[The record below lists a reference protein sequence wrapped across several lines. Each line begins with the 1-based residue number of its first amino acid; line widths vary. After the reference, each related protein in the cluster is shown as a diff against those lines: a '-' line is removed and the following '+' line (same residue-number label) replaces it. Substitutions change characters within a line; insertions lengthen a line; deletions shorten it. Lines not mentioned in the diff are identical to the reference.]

1 MERAEAMSK
10 LDSAAI
16 SLDQLKDLQASWK
29 RIGVTDRR
37 DDQKAWKAFQKACDD
52 VFAKHKQKID
62 ESRAQEKEQSDAAKK
77 IISSIKALAKTEAGS
92 APDEAALNTLQ
103 AEYAELPELHPSVQK
118 TLDRDIQKAVD
129 SVKASKQKFL
139 RHRQQK
145 QWLEMQRR
153 AEICANIERLDP
165 AKDGSKVEKLLEDWL
180 LDPLSPEFE
189 QIMESRKEK
198 ALAKK
203 FLKADFDPAERERR
217 LICIELEILLSKTS
231 PEEDKSLRMEY
242 QINSLKNKG
251 LGANSNTDRSALIE
265 GLLKRWYQI
274 STASKAVQVALDE
287 RFHALVDK
295 N

>member
-1 MERAEAMSK
+1 M
-10 LDSAAI
+10 
-16 SLDQLKDLQASWK
+16 
-29 RIGVTDRR
+29 
-37 DDQKAWKAFQKACDD
+37 
-52 VFAKHKQKID
+52 
-62 ESRAQEKEQSDAAKK
+62 
-77 IISSIKALAKTEAGS
+77 
-92 APDEAALNTLQ
+92 
-103 AEYAELPELHPSVQK
+103 
-118 TLDRDIQKAVD
+118 D

-251 LGANSNTDRSALIE
+251 LGANSNTDRSALI
-265 GLLKRWYQI
+265 LSLI
-274 STASKAVQVALDE
+274 
-287 RFHALVDK
+287 HI
-295 N
+295 